1 MIASTVKS
9 SLVYQL
15 FMLGHQLY
23 SFILFFSLLFIY
35 FYKGLIL
42 PYQYH
47 VRILELLI
55 ILVFA
60 PIEAARLS
68 WGIRGNLTET
78 PAFLVLSLFLS
89 IPILTIL
96 TYLAIFQNYVL
107 LIEIIIVGISG
118 TLVILESVVA
128 LALCAVFS
136 TAVNPAVQ
144 SAINPPRMPRDIGLM
159 VKLDAGLSRQHCITG
174 TLRTC
179 YANVKIIHKLKIFVD
194 DG

>member
-1 MIASTVKS
+1 MFWFYPVWPKS
-9 SLVYQL
+9 YVG
-15 FMLGHQLY
+15 FRKEE
-23 SFILFFSLLFIY
+23 SFEQHYCPSY
-35 FYKGLIL
+35 VGLIL

-96 TYLAIFQNYVL
+96 TYLAIFQNYD
-107 LIEIIIVGISG
+107 S
-118 TLVILESVVA
+118 
-128 LALCAVFS
+128 
-136 TAVNPAVQ
+136 AVNPAVQ

-179 YANVKIIHKLKIFVD
+179 YANGCERNITVYLVSQNTLGAEPIYRVRMAVEN
-194 DG
+194 DGLGMAAN